1 MLNFLKNILLVSVL
15 AFLGFLISNKEYKK
29 DFDRLLEKVKKE
41 LENHSIYYLVFICV
55 VSALLRFW
63 NLGAREFW
71 YDEAF
76 TSVLIKQPWGN
87 FFSYIFFKDLHP
99 PLYYTC
105 LKVWAYI
112 FGFSDFGLR
121 SFSAL
126 FGVLT
131 IPLIYKFTRKFSKN
145 EFLGLSSSLVF
156 AVNPFLIRYSQEA
169 RAYSLLVFL
178 TVGVVYSLY
187 NRRWFLSSLLFSV
200 AILTHYIALFLAP
213 SILIFIIADSLRSGK
228 FNTKSFLSLFLPGI
242 VLAFWLPVLKTHFSQ
257 AETLLGWVVAPQFK
271 DLFNSIEIFI
281 LGEYV
286 GGLKSVAL
294 FGSIFFLTIYFF
306 AKSSEK
312 KRLKGL
318 FLLSCGLLPFLEI
331 FFVSKYLSISL
342 YIDRTLIAFL
352 VIFAIYL
359 LFSAQ
364 VLGKHL
370 GPLTL
375 FCYIFVAL
383 TFHANIE
390 TKNIGY
396 KKLSEFAQESYKL
409 IVMADPKQ
417 YGTLKHY
424 LNENTARLVK
434 VQSDFEGYWPLIFPE
449 DIIERA
455 EIKEAF
461 YLAHEGPISG
471 WDTELR
477 VGQFYLYNWQN

>member
-1 MLNFLKNILLVSVL
+1 MLNFLKNILLVSAL

-41 LENHSIYYLVFICV
+41 LENHSIYYLVFICI
-55 VSALLRFW
+55 VSALFRFW

-87 FFSYIFFKDLHP
+87 FFSYIFRDLHP
-99 PLYYTC
+99 PFYYIC

-169 RAYSLLVFL
+169 RAYSLPVFL

-257 AETLLGWVVAPQFK
+257 AETLLGWVAAPQFK
-271 DLFNSIEIFI
+271 DLFNSIEISIFGKYI
-281 LGEYV
+281 D
-286 GGLKSVAL
+286 GLKSFAL

-306 AKSSEK
+306 AKSPKK
-312 KRLKGL
+312 KR
-318 FLLSCGLLPFLEI
+318 
-331 FFVSKYLSISL
+331 
-342 YIDRTLIAFL
+342 
-352 VIFAIYL
+352 
-359 LFSAQ
+359 
-364 VLGKHL
+364 
-370 GPLTL
+370 
-375 FCYIFVAL
+375 
-383 TFHANIE
+383 
-390 TKNIGY
+390 
-396 KKLSEFAQESYKL
+396 
-409 IVMADPKQ
+409 
-417 YGTLKHY
+417 
-424 LNENTARLVK
+424 
-434 VQSDFEGYWPLIFPE
+434 
-449 DIIERA
+449 
-455 EIKEAF
+455 
-461 YLAHEGPISG
+461 
-471 WDTELR
+471 
-477 VGQFYLYNWQN
+477 